1 MMQAFSDASSDDL
14 GRLFPL
20 SILIMLIIGT
30 LLFGSFFH
38 SIATITLST
47 LNVVIIMGVASALG
61 LAINSVTSTLPLALL
76 IISVSGSAHL
86 ICYINLRQSRATPDK
101 DGFPKLVSQ
110 SCNANR
116 TPILLASLTT
126 CLGLGTLTL
135 LEIPPFR
142 EFGLLASIGTVT
154 NYFII
159 MYVLPAAIRILPMPS
174 RKKSLGIFSG
184 LINRYANLI
193 DQNKIPTKS
202 ILAISLLAMLGL
214 FSFEL
219 DEDYIEYFDNSHEF
233 RRGADLLSEKL
244 ASPYSLDISIDYS
257 TPVSYTHLT
266 LPTKA

>member
-1 MMQAFSDASSDDL
+1 M
-14 GRLFPL
+14 
-20 SILIMLIIGT
+20 
-30 LLFGSFFH
+30 
-38 SIATITLST
+38 
-47 LNVVIIMGVASALG
+47 
-61 LAINSVTSTLPLALL
+61 
-76 IISVSGSAHL
+76 
-86 ICYINLRQSRATPDK
+86 
-101 DGFPKLVSQ
+101 
-110 SCNANR
+110 
-116 TPILLASLTT
+116 LASLTT

-193 DQNKIPTKS
+193 DQKKIPTKS

-257 TPVSYTHLT
+257 TPNEALLEENLVILEKLQRDITQDPRVLNTLSIAQHMKRAKKFFSSSSGEESLDLT
-266 LPTKA
+266 IINKFS